1 MKAEDRIVVTIDTPD
16 IKVAI
21 DRVHMMLPFTNIF
34 KLGHIQYSSKH
45 FWALVDYIKEN
56 DKMIFLDLK
65 LWDIP
70 ATVYNTITNLD
81 PELIDFITVRWDAM
95 SKEQVKDFTESWDL
109 QPTLLAVNHLSSNSS
124 DGFFSW
130 EEFQQADGNG
140 FNEVIIASAYMHRLL
155 DSNSSEQKYIKWVPG
170 IRMMGQDHGDH
181 KGVMTP
187 FQAIKNGA
195 DRIILGS
202 ALFDNCDPVY
212 RASEV
217 WQTVNDFCKDAA

>member
-34 KLGHIQYSSKH
+34 KLGHIPYSSKH
-45 FWALVDYIKEN
+45 FWTLVDYIKKN

-81 PELIDFITVRWDAM
+81 PEVIDFLTVRWDAM
-95 SKEQVKDFTESWDL
+95 NRNQVEDFTESWDT
-109 QPTLLAVNHLSSNSS
+109 PALLAVTHLSSNQD
-124 DGFFSW
+124 DGYLSW
-130 EEFQQADGNG
+130 GKFNKANGNG
-140 FNEVIIASAYMHRLL
+140 FHDVIVAPSYIHVVY
-155 DSNSSEQKYIKWVPG
+155 SEYTKWVPG
-170 IRMMGQDHGDH
+170 IRMPGQNHGDH
-181 KGVMTP
+181 KGVMSP
-187 FQAIKNGA
+187 LEAIKAGA